1 MMYVYRILLCMGL
14 ASCVPVAQ
22 SSFNSDSNPKVL
34 MLMDF
39 AYEPQI
45 KTIQL
50 SPENAPLAPAVTPL
64 GVWNLL
70 LRFDDLRPERDT
82 YYAKIIHCNYDWTK
96 SDLPD
101 LDYLSTYN
109 EFPINNAEYSVD
121 THIPYVHYWF
131 QLPPVR
137 LPGNY
142 VLVIYRG
149 TNLEDIVLS
158 KRFMVFEQVVSFT
171 KDGNLIGPGSIAN
184 MNQQLNFTVNYDKLT
199 ILNPLL
205 DVHVNIRQN
214 ERWDNTAT
222 NVSPSFVREIEKELE
237 YRFFDEAKMFRGG
250 NEFRF
255 FDLRSLNNPGRNVAY
270 VAKID
275 KPYEVFI
282 AKDKTRGGESYS
294 QYNDLNGKYMID
306 NYDYRDL
313 AFTNYANVV
322 FSLESPRVQGDV
334 YVTGAFNY
342 WNLNKENK
350 LHYDSTQGLYT
361 GKVLLK
367 QGWYDYQYLVKSP
380 HVPAT
385 FFEGSH
391 FETENYYEI
400 FVYNRPFQPR
410 ADLLIGYIRLEMNA
424 R

>member
-1 MMYVYRILLCMGL
+1 
-14 ASCVPVAQ
+14 
-22 SSFNSDSNPKVL
+22 
-34 MLMDF
+34 MDF

-45 KTIQL
+45 KTIEL
-50 SPENAPLAPAVTPL
+50 SPDNSPLGPAVTPL
-64 GVWNLL
+64 GHWNLL

-82 YYAKIIHCNYDWTK
+82 YYAKIVHCNHDWTK

-101 LDYLSTYN
+101 LDYMSTYN

-121 THIPYVHYWF
+121 THIPYIHYWF
-131 QLPPVR
+131 PLPPVR

-142 VLVIYRG
+142 VLVVYRG
-149 TNLEDIVLS
+149 TDPEDIILTR
-158 KRFMVFEQVVSFT
+158 RFMVFESMVSFT

-199 ILNPLL
+199 ILNPLI

-214 ERWDNTAT
+214 QRWDNMAA
-222 NVSPSFVREIEKELE
+222 NVNPSFVREIEKQLE
-237 YRFFDEAKMFRGG
+237 YRFFDESKMFRGG

-270 VAKID
+270 VAKTG
-275 KPYEVFI
+275 KPYEVYI
-282 AKDKTRGGESYS
+282 AKDKGRGDESYS
-294 QYNDLNGKYMID
+294 QYSDLDGGFTID
-306 NYDYRDL
+306 NFDYRDL
-313 AFTNYANVV
+313 AFTNYADVI
-322 FSLESPRVQGDV
+322 FSLESPPVNGDV

-342 WNLNKENK
+342 WNLNQENQMQ
-350 LHYDSTQGLYT
+350 YDSAQGLYT
-361 GKVLLK
+361 RKILLK
-367 QGWYDYQYLVKSP
+367 QGWYDYQYLVKSAK
-380 HVPAT
+380 VPPT
-385 FFEGSH
+385 YFEGSH

-410 ADLLIGYIRLEMNA
+410 ADLLIGYVKLEMNT